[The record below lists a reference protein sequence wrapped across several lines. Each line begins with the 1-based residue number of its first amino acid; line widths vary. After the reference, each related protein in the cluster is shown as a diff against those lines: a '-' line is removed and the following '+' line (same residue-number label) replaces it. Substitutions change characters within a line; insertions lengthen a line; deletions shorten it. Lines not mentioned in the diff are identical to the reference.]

1 LDSIRKI
8 DGGTGGDQSGSSVS
22 VSSDGNRIAIGAPN
36 NGENGR
42 DSGHVRIYEYSGI
55 DWIQL
60 GSDIDGKAAE
70 DLSGSSVSLS
80 SDGTRIAIGAPYN
93 NGNRADSGHVRI
105 YEYRG
110 TDWVQLGGDING
122 KAGADQSG
130 SSVSL
135 SSDGTR
141 IAIGAPNNDGTGQD
155 SGHVRIYQYREF

>member
-1 LDSIRKI
+1 
-8 DGGTGGDQSGSSVS
+8 V
-22 VSSDGNRIAIGAPN
+22 
-36 NGENGR
+36 GR
-42 DSGHVRIYEYSGI
+42 QYPYHQMETVLRLVHQIMVRTDESGHVRIYEYSGI

-110 TDWVQLGGDING
+110 TDWVQWEE
-122 KAGADQSG
+122 
-130 SSVSL
+130 
-135 SSDGTR
+135 T
-141 IAIGAPNNDGTGQD
+141 
-155 SGHVRIYQYREF
+155 